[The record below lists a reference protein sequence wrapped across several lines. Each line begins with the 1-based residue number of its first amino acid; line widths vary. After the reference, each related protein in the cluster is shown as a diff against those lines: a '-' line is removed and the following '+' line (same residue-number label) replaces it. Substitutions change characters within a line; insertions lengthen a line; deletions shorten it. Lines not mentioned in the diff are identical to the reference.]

1 MKLIQN
7 YIFAKPAI
15 QFKGT
20 DVPTSRPV
28 QSEDKEKN
36 VAALPA
42 VAPDYN
48 VKTPIAYSQLEDIKI
63 SDDLTAK
70 CYKLANGQRVVI
82 LPKDGPT
89 YVKTYVNTGSFNEPD
104 NLR

>member
-1 MKLIQN
+1 MQN
-7 YIFAKPAI
+7 RLYS
-15 QFKGT
+15 FKGT
-20 DVPTSRPV
+20 DVPTSRPYV

-48 VKTPIAYSQLEDIKI
+48 VKLRFAYSQLEDIKI

-70 CYKLANGQRVVI
+70 CYKLCKWAKSCNITKRWSNI
-82 LPKDGPT
+82 C
-89 YVKTYVNTGSFNEPD
+89 
-104 NLR
+104 